1 MRILWFIILYW
12 LERWYHQVGWHQL
25 YCAARFFYCIT
36 YCLSKC
42 YVHYTDSPP
51 KNCKIAIRAFQANT
65 NGLQLKI
72 IFLTGPQA
80 PQILTPNDDGF
91 GSPPRIIVGGESN
104 RWLNISFVVLI
115 GGIEDHDSKIF
126 MCEVCLNHSTPA
138 EECYTANYTSWLV
151 GAPPN
156 INGTSPR
163 KLSKI

>member
-1 MRILWFIILYW
+1 MVERAKLGMRGSQFCNFL
-12 LERWYHQVGWHQL
+12 RVGP
-25 YCAARFFYCIT
+25 Y
-36 YCLSKC
+36 
-42 YVHYTDSPP
+42 
-51 KNCKIAIRAFQANT
+51 
-65 NGLQLKI
+65 NGHDPHWLQLKINLI

-80 PQILTPNDDGF
+80 PQILTPNDNGF
-91 GSPPRIIVGGESN
+91 GSPPRIKVGGESN

-115 GGIEDHDSKIF
+115 GGVEDHDSKIF

>member
-1 MRILWFIILYW
+1 MTYNIILTRKMIPSGGMASAV
-12 LERWYHQVGWHQL
+12 LR
-25 YCAARFFYCIT
+25 
-36 YCLSKC
+36 SKIFI
-42 YVHYTDSPP
+42 VLHVASVNAMSTIQTHPQ
-51 KNCKIAIRAFQANT
+51 KLQNCDPHVQANT